1 MTSYEEYEPEPP
13 RGWSPFAVASIA
25 TLVLLLALAGSLFGI
40 YVSDQNRLAA
50 DSTSETPPPVTSG
63 PVVTTTTT
71 PPPVS
76 TSPSPNSTGPSTS
89 PSPAA
94 SSFPLPDL
102 TNLDFRLAWGK
113 LRDLKLGWD
122 MKFEGTTGNL
132 TVSSTEPAAGT
143 PITKGTTVHVH
154 VRGPAPLVAM
164 PDVIGL
170 PCDQAA
176 DKLTDAGSLV
186 ADYPAGRTGVV
197 QSQDPLAT
205 DPPEL
210 KWGGNG
216 TKATITCG

>member
-1 MTSYEEYEPEPP
+1 VTSYEEYEPEPP

-25 TLVLLLALAGSLFGI
+25 TLVLLLALCGSLLGI

-50 DSTSETPPPVTSG
+50 ESTSETPPPVSSG

-71 PPPVS
+71 PPAS
-76 TSPSPNSTGPSTS
+76 TSPSPSSGPPSTS
-89 PSPAA
+89 PSPTAT
-94 SSFPLPDL
+94 SFPVPDL
-102 TNLDFRLAWGK
+102 TNLDFRVAWNK
-113 LRDLKLGWD
+113 LRELKLGWD
-122 MKFEGTTGNL
+122 MLFDGATGDL
-132 TVSSTEPAAGT
+132 TVSSTDPAAGT

-164 PDVIGL
+164 PPLVGL
-170 PCDQAA
+170 QCDQVG

-197 QSQDPLAT
+197 KSQDPLAT